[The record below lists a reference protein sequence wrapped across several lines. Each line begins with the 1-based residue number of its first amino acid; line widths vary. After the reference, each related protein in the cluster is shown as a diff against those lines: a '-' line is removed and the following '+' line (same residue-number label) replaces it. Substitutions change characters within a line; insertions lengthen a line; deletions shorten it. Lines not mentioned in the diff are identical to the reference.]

1 MTISNFNESLKKRT
15 TEYFVSEHF
24 SEEAT
29 NPENWVQEPSNYGVK
44 NAKIVTEKHMMA
56 FDDFTGGIENLGR
69 DEIDYNAVDALEA
82 CIKDTDTGHLTGI
95 KGTKG
100 VTDNGRL
107 LYYNVETGKKLNGI
121 KRSIVGS
128 RLGIKGWMSVGVR
141 FEGNTPEEI
150 ETAESDFS
158 YWSNNPEENDSQLVH
173 QLPTKG
179 DTIAYVI
186 DRFQK
191 TGRDDISE
199 KEITELVYNCTKK
212 NYPITSANKG
222 DIIKK
227 VLVKLQS
234 KGKSSERYIVYDDK
248 EIRKELDAL
257 VKCGNEWALEFWED
271 YDEDQLESNNV
282 VIIFINMNGN
292 GISGAYQYIER
303 KLKFAKEKKKPVC
316 YVLVAKPPRAKNT
329 TLTSRR
335 ATILTGTIRSLE
347 EDICGCLGLPWDN
360 FKDNIPHNHPDSRHV
375 FLRQDSENEPEGTLI
390 YAKDIL

>member
-1 MTISNFNESLKKRT
+1 MF
-15 TEYFVSEHF
+15 
-24 SEEAT
+24 
-29 NPENWVQEPSNYGVK
+29 
-44 NAKIVTEKHMMA
+44 
-56 FDDFTGGIENLGR
+56 
-69 DEIDYNAVDALEA
+69 
-82 CIKDTDTGHLTGI
+82 
-95 KGTKG
+95 
-100 VTDNGRL
+100 
-107 LYYNVETGKKLNGI
+107 
-121 KRSIVGS
+121 
-128 RLGIKGWMSVGVR
+128 
-141 FEGNTPEEI
+141 
-150 ETAESDFS
+150 
-158 YWSNNPEENDSQLVH
+158 H
-173 QLPTKG
+173 QLPNKE

-186 DRFQK
+186 ERFEK
-191 TGRDDISE
+191 TNRDDITE
-199 KEITELVYNCTKK
+199 DEIIELVKK
-212 NYPITSANKG
+212 RTHLNNHISDANQG

-227 VLVKLQS
+227 VLIKLQS
-234 KGKSSERYIVYDDK
+234 KGKSSERYIVYDDN
-248 EIRKELDAL
+248 EMMRELDSL
-257 VKCGNEWALEFWED
+257 VKYGNEWALEFWED